1 MAYCKVTNGQADYYT
16 LGLLRREHPE
26 VNELDEITTEA
37 MAQYDVYPVIED
49 EPPEFDQDTECLEE
63 QYDFVT
69 QEWHKVWVVMEKSQ
83 EELAERAIEQAKLD
97 RRQAEEQGVVWEH
110 WYFDTTHDSQA
121 RHSGAVTAIS
131 QGMRDG
137 GVWKCAEVVDGKLHT
152 VFVELTNAELLEVST
167 VIHDWVQ
174 DCFMA
179 EANTVMKIEAGDLTA
194 SFYAELEL
202 ITG

>member
-26 VNELDEITTEA
+26 VNELDEITTEV

-49 EPPEFDQDTECLEE
+49 EQPEFDQDTECLEE

-97 RRQAEEQGVVWEH
+97 RRQSEEQGVVWEH
-110 WYFDTTHDSQA
+110 WYFDTTQDSQA

-174 DCFMA
+174 DCFLA

>member
-26 VNELDEITTEA
+26 VNELDEITTEV

-49 EPPEFDQDTECLEE
+49 EQPEFDQDTECLEE

-97 RRQAEEQGVVWEH
+97 RRQTEEQGVVWEH
-110 WYFDTTHDSQA
+110 WYFDTTNDSQA

>member
-26 VNELDEITTEA
+26 VNELDEITTEV

-49 EPPEFDQDTECLEE
+49 PQPEFDQDTECLEE

-110 WYFDTTHDSQA
+110 WYFDTTQDSQA
-121 RHSGAVTAIS
+121 RHSGAVAAIS

>member
-1 MAYCKVTNGQADYYT
+1 MPYCKVTDGEAAYYT

-26 VNELDEITTEA
+26 VTELEEITPEV

-49 EPPEFDQDTECLEE
+49 GQPEFDQETECLEE
-63 QYDFVT
+63 QYDFVS
-69 QEWHKVWVVMEKSQ
+69 EDWHKIWVVVEKDQ
-83 EELAERAIEQAKLD
+83 AELAERAIEQAKLD
-97 RRQAEEQGVVWEH
+97 RRQAEEQGVVWEY
-110 WYFDTTHDSQA
+110 WYFDTTQDSQA
-121 RHSGAVTAIS
+121 RHSGAVTAIA

-137 GVWKCAEVVDGKLHT
+137 GVWKCAEVVDGKMHT

-167 VIHDWVQ
+167 VVHDWVQ

-179 EANTVMKIEAGDLTA
+179 EANTVMKIEGGDLGA
-194 SFYAELEL
+194 RFEDELTL

>member
-26 VNELDEITTEA
+26 VNELDEITTEV

-49 EPPEFDQDTECLEE
+49 EQPEFDQDTECLEE

-97 RRQAEEQGVVWEH
+97 RRQTEEQGVVWEH
-110 WYFDTTHDSQA
+110 WYFDTTQDSQA